1 MSKETIDLIQNIRK
15 NKEKDLISILKDA
28 SGKHS
33 PPEINHIA
41 KKTLRDYAKNSGNH
55 IDYFDE
61 YEKIIQNLYG
71 NKLGVCLNDII
82 LAEAEAILITLSQT
96 KSRLKET
103 NE

>member
-1 MSKETIDLIQNIRK
+1 MSKETIDLIQILRK
-15 NKEKDLISILKDA
+15 NKEKDLISLIKNA
-28 SGKHS
+28 SGKNS
-33 PPEINHIA
+33 PQEINHIA